1 MTTPKQKQVLFTVWA
16 LTLLVW
22 LPPARHYFFQ
32 TAYFFSGVY
41 GMRDFGDSV
50 HYLLLILAWSVIL
63 SIPKFRTEKN
73 IIGAAS
79 SFLTL
84 GLLLQT
90 YASLSMAGSLILLLA
105 GFALLFSV
113 TGAEVKQ
120 QDNMAAKP
128 DQVASKAPLQK
139 GYSTLPVWVSVIL
152 LAMPWLWKLLS
163 GQDFFLR
170 SMRSLQDIVVA
181 APLLGI
187 MGYWAVLLSFPA
199 KRTFNTSSGAAA
211 SLLAMA
217 VFFQA
222 DPEFFGVSLLF
233 LPFWQVLMN
242 AESIQKN
249 NKLRAAFFSRKVK
262 KIYVT
267 PTTIDSELASYYQAV
282 SQKIDSYIISNF
294 PSGQDKKLQGQAYV
308 SIPIKEDGSIY
319 VKGEGIKLETS
330 SGNHEL
336 DLAALSIARRS
347 GPFPGFSKCKSTG
360 RATEVR
366 VIFYRLGFEDKLLPQ
381 EAQLASCA

>member
-1 MTTPKQKQVLFTVWA
+1 MMTPKQKQALFIVWA

-22 LPPARHYFFQ
+22 LPLTRHYFFG
-32 TAYFFSGVY
+32 TTYFFSSAY
-41 GMRDFGDSV
+41 GLRDSWSSAY
-50 HYLLLILAWSVIL
+50 YLLLVLAWSVIL

-73 IIGAAS
+73 IFGAAC

-90 YASLSMAGSLILLLA
+90 YAGLSPEGSFLLLLA
-105 GFALLFSV
+105 GFALLFGLVNGKAFVSEQA
-113 TGAEVKQ
+113 T
-120 QDNMAAKP
+120 
-128 DQVASKAPLQK
+128 SKAPLQMR
-139 GYSTLPVWVSVIL
+139 YSTLPAWVSVIF
-152 LAMPWLWKLLS
+152 LATPWLWKFLS
-163 GQDFFLR
+163 GQDFFHH
-170 SMRSLQDIVVA
+170 SMRGLQDIVVA

-211 SLLAMA
+211 SLLAIA

-222 DPEFFGVSLLF
+222 DPEFFYAGLLF
-233 LPFWQVLMN
+233 LPVWQVLMN
-242 AESIQKN
+242 AESIQKD
-249 NKLRAAFFSRKVK
+249 NKLRTAFFARKVK
-262 KIYVT
+262 KIYVP

-282 SQKIDSYIISNF
+282 SQKIDSYVASNF

-308 SIPIKEDGSIY
+308 SIPIKEDGAIY

-347 GPFPGFSKCKSTG
+347 GPFPGFSKSKSTG

-381 EAQLASCA
+381 EAQLASCV

>member
-1 MTTPKQKQVLFTVWA
+1 MLLNKTRSILLIAWG
-16 LTLLVW
+16 LTIFVW
-22 LPPARHYFFQ
+22 LPPTRHYFFQ

-50 HYLLLILAWSVIL
+50 YYLLLILAWSVVL

-90 YASLSMAGSLILLLA
+90 YASLSITGSLILLLA
-105 GFALLFSV
+105 GFALLFSL
-113 TGAEVKQ
+113 TGAAVKQ
-120 QDNMAAKP
+120 QDNVAAKP

-139 GYSTLPVWVSVIL
+139 GYSTLPAWISVIL

-170 SMRSLQDIVVA
+170 SLRSLQDIVVA

-187 MGYWAVLLSFPA
+187 MGYWVVLLSFPA

-211 SLLAMA
+211 SLLAMV

-242 AESIQKN
+242 AESIQKYK
-249 NKLRAAFFSRKVK
+249 KLRAAFFSRKVK
-262 KIYVT
+262 KIYV
-267 PTTIDSELASYYQAV
+267 PSTTIDSELASYYQTV
-282 SQKIDSYIISNF
+282 SQKIDSYVARNF

-308 SIPIKEDGSIY
+308 SIPIKEDGAIY

-347 GPFPGFSKCKSTG
+347 GPFPGFSKSKSTG

-366 VIFYRLGFEDKLLPQ
+366 VIFYRLKFEDKPLPQ